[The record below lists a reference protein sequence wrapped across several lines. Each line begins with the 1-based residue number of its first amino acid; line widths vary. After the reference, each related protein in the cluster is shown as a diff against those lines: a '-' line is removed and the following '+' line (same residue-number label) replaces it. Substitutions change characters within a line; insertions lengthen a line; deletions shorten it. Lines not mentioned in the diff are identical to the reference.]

1 MDISYYMDIFWK
13 LVITVFLL
21 LFYVKI
27 SGKSQLAPMS
37 AFDQIGNMIVGAIGG
52 STLLNGEV
60 TIMDSTIF
68 MSIWILILVAIRY
81 TKGRFPQVREL
92 IDGKR
97 MMIMENGKLLTQ
109 NLQKANLSISDIEI
123 ILHRDGIIGLNKV
136 KNIWF
141 ETNGELTIDL
151 KGDTKMSQILIESGM
166 IREENLEAI
175 EKDQEWLQEELER
188 HGITEL
194 STIACAEW
202 VEGKL
207 WFYFEEE

>member
-1 MDISYYMDIFWK
+1 MNVSYYMEIFIK
-13 LVITVFLL
+13 LVITVLLL

-52 STLLNGEV
+52 STLLNREV

-81 TKGRFPQVREL
+81 TKGRFPSIREL

-151 KGDTKMSQILIESGM
+151 RGDAKMSQILIESGN
-166 IREENLEAI
+166 IHEENLEVI
-175 EKDQEWLQEELER
+175 EKDKEWLKEELKQQ
-188 HGITEL
+188 GIEDIKTV
-194 STIACAEW
+194 ACGEW

-207 WFYFEEE
+207 WLYLEE